1 MMRRI
6 RRSALTPQR
15 AAWAAGGLLIA
26 YLVARAYRHWATG
39 RHRTMSAQDADD
51 ALDEMLSDSFPASD
65 PPSWTS
71 SGAIT

>member
-1 MMRRI
+1 MRRI
-6 RRSALTPQR
+6 RLSALTPQR
-15 AAWAAGGLLIA
+15 TAWAAGGLLVA

-39 RHRTMSAQDADD
+39 RHRAIPAQAGDD